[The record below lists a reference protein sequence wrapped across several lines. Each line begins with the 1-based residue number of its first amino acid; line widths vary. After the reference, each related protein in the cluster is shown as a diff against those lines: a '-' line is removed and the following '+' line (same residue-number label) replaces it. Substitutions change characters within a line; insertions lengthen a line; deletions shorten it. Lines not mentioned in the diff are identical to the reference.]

1 MNSHYTPT
9 KVYQISIKSFKW
21 ETDKNITA
29 LAEVIIHLYIHSL
42 IFYILV
48 ALYSHTHTSAQTV
61 TSPKP
66 DMCKSGAASALDET
80 NQRLPPNS
88 SSTNSEPQ
96 NRESVTTCL
105 WRLLYIHDFTD
116 AIMWNRQ
123 NRHSLLHSIGTF
135 GGYRCL
141 YCFIL

>member
-1 MNSHYTPT
+1 MLTWTHTTLLRRFIRFHSKVADWQKYNCLGGGNYT
-9 KVYQISIKSFKW
+9 F
-21 ETDKNITA
+21 
-29 LAEVIIHLYIHSL
+29 IHTFTY
-42 IFYILV
+42 FYILV
-48 ALYSHTHTSAQTV
+48 ALHSHTHTSAQTV

-116 AIMWNRQ
+116 AIMWNKQ
-123 NRHSLLHSIGTF
+123 NRHSLRHSIGTF